1 MHIASALSLN
11 AMVFTATPA
20 LAKIGEGDLPDG
32 SMAFSKILKYQGEW
46 NKLGSS
52 FKTRGAEM
60 GDPELL
66 NAKFF
71 FKQLA
76 NEYGD
81 MELLAKGITDPQKA
95 KQAKELAKSFRTKV
109 RECDDAATKGDIA
122 KIQENY
128 VTTAGQLTTFL
139 ELLQDVPDEL

>member
-1 MHIASALSLN
+1 
-11 AMVFTATPA
+11 
-20 LAKIGEGDLPDG
+20 
-32 SMAFSKILKYQGEW
+32 
-46 NKLGSS
+46 
-52 FKTRGAEM
+52 
-60 GDPELL
+60 
-66 NAKFF
+66 
-71 FKQLA
+71 
-76 NEYGD
+76 